1 MALDSYSSLQSSIAD
16 WLNRSDLT
24 NVIPDFIKLAETQ
37 LNREIR
43 HYKMHN
49 KATANIETQYSA
61 TPTDW
66 LQSIRFH
73 LNDTSATLL
82 KQTSP
87 EEIAKL
93 RDSADNSKGRPQ
105 YYSHVGDLIEVFPTP
120 DQNYEGE
127 LLYYQS
133 IPSLGSTPETS
144 TNWLLAMSPDA
155 YLYGALLQASPY
167 LQADER
173 MGVWGSTYQG
183 IINAINGESDNTR
196 HSASNLQLRIRSY

>member
-1 MALDSYSSLQSSIAD
+1 MALGNYSDLQSSIAD

-24 NVIPDFIKLAETQ
+24 NVIPDFINLAETQ

-43 HYKMHN
+43 HYKMQN

-73 LNDTSATLL
+73 LNNQSKTLL

-93 RDSADNSKGRPQ
+93 RDEGDDATGTPE
-105 YYSHVGDLIEVFPTP
+105 YYAHIGDLIEVFPRP
-120 DQNYEGE
+120 DTSVTGE
-127 LLYYQS
+127 LLYYQKIEKLS
-133 IPSLGSTPETS
+133 NSNTS
-144 TNWLLAMSPDA
+144 NWLLEMSPDA
-155 YLYGALLQASPY
+155 YLYGSLLQASPY

-173 MGVWGSTYQG
+173 MGVWGSSYQG

-196 HSASNLQLRIRSY
+196 HSASNLKLRIRSY

>member
-1 MALDSYSSLQSSIAD
+1 MALDSFANLKTSIAD

-24 NVIPDFIKLAETQ
+24 AIIPDFITLAEAQ
-37 LNREIR
+37 LNRELR

-66 LQSIRFH
+66 LQSVRFH

-93 RDSADNSKGRPQ
+93 RDGNDNTTGKPQ
-105 YYSHVGDLIEVFPTP
+105 YYSIVGDLIEVWPTP
-120 DQNYEGE
+120 DLTYTGE
-127 LLYYQS
+127 LLYYQK
-133 IPSLGSTPETS
+133 IPALSDSNTS
-144 TNWLLAMSPDA
+144 NWLLAMSPDA
-155 YLYGALLQASPY
+155 YLYGSLLQATPY
-167 LQADER
+167 LKDDER
-173 MGVWGSTYQG
+173 MGVWGATYQG

>member
-1 MALDSYSSLQSSIAD
+1 MGLSTFSELKSSVAD

-24 NVIPDFIKLAETQ
+24 SVIPDFITLAEAQ
-37 LNREIR
+37 LNRELR

-61 TPTDW
+61 TPSDW

-73 LNDTSATLL
+73 LNDSSKTLL

-93 RDSADNSKGRPQ
+93 RDEADNTSGKPQ
-105 YYSHVGDLIEVFPTP
+105 YYSHVGDLIEVYPSP
-120 DQNYEGE
+120 DVTYTGE
-127 LLYYQS
+127 LLYYQQ
-133 IPSLGSTPETS
+133 IPSLSDSNT
-144 TNWLLAMSPDA
+144 TNWLLTMSPDL

-167 LQADER
+167 LQNDER
-173 MGVWGSTYQG
+173 MAVWGSAYQG
-183 IINAINGESDNTR
+183 AINAVMGESDNTR
-196 HSASNLQLRIRSY
+196 HSASNLKLRIRSY

>member
-1 MALDSYSSLQSSIAD
+1 MALDSFANLKLSIAD
-16 WLNRSDLT
+16 WLNRDDLT
-24 NVIPDFIKLAETQ
+24 AVIPDFIKLAETQ

-66 LQSIRFH
+66 LQSVRFH
-73 LNDTSATLL
+73 LNDTSKTLL
-82 KQTSP
+82 KQTSA

-93 RDSADNSKGRPQ
+93 RDDADDSKGRPTT
-105 YYSHVGDLIEVFPTP
+105 YAHVGDLIEVFPTP

-127 LLYYQS
+127 LLYYQK
-133 IPSLGSTPETS
+133 IETLS
-144 TNWLLAMSPDA
+144 DTNTSNWLLQMSPDA
-155 YLYGALLQASPY
+155 YLYGSLLQASPY

-173 MGVWGSTYQG
+173 MAVWGATYQG
-183 IINAINGESDNTR
+183 IINSINGESDNTR

>member
-1 MALDSYSSLQSSIAD
+1 MALANYSDLKGSIAD

-24 NVIPDFIKLAETQ
+24 AIIPDFITLAEAQ
-37 LNREIR
+37 LNRELR

-73 LNDTSATLL
+73 LNDTSSTLL

-93 RDSADNSKGRPQ
+93 RDGNNNATGEPQ
-105 YYSHVGDLIEVFPTP
+105 YYAIVGDLIEVWPTP
-120 DQNYEGE
+120 SASTVGE

-133 IPSLGSTPETS
+133 IPSLSDSNT

-155 YLYGALLQASPY
+155 YLYGALLQATPY
-167 LQADER
+167 LKDDQR
-173 MGVWGSTYQG
+173 MGVWGATYQG

>member
-1 MALDSYSSLQSSIAD
+1 MALDSFANLKTSIAD

-24 NVIPDFIKLAETQ
+24 AIIPDFITLAEAQ
-37 LNREIR
+37 LNRELR
-43 HYKMHN
+43 HYKQHN

-66 LQSIRFH
+66 LQSVRFH

-93 RDSADNSKGRPQ
+93 RDGNDNTKGKPQ
-105 YYSHVGDLIEVFPTP
+105 YYSIVGDLIEVWPTP
-120 DQNYEGE
+120 DLTYTGE
-127 LLYYQS
+127 LLYYQKIQALS
-133 IPSLGSTPETS
+133 DSNTS
-144 TNWLLAMSPDA
+144 NWLLAMSPDA
-155 YLYGALLQASPY
+155 YLYGSLLQATPY
-167 LQADER
+167 LKDDER
-173 MGVWGSTYQG
+173 MGVWGATYQG

>member
-1 MALDSYSSLQSSIAD
+1 MALDNFTNLKSSIAD

-24 NVIPDFIKLAETQ
+24 AIIPDFITLAETQ

-49 KATANIETQYSA
+49 KATASSDTQYSA

-73 LNDTSATLL
+73 LNDDASTLL

-93 RDSADNSKGRPQ
+93 RNRNSNAQGKPE
-105 YYSHVGDLIEVFPTP
+105 YYSHVGDLIEVWPTP
-120 DQNYEGE
+120 DSSGYSGE

-133 IPSLGSTPETS
+133 IPSLSS
-144 TNWLLAMSPDA
+144 SNSSNWLLAMSPDA
-155 YLYGALLQASPY
+155 YLYGSLLQASPY
-167 LQADER
+167 LKDDER
-173 MGVWGSTYQG
+173 MGVWGATYQG

>member
-1 MALDSYSSLQSSIAD
+1 MALDSFANLKLSIAD
-16 WLNRSDLT
+16 WLNRDDLT
-24 NVIPDFIKLAETQ
+24 AVIPDFIKLAETQ

-66 LQSIRFH
+66 LQSVRFH
-73 LNDTSATLL
+73 LNDTSKTLL
-82 KQTSP
+82 KQTSA

-93 RDSADNSKGRPQ
+93 RDDADDSKGKPQ
-105 YYSHVGDLIEVFPTP
+105 YYAHVGDLIEVFTTP

-127 LLYYQS
+127 LLYYQK
-133 IPSLGSTPETS
+133 IETLS
-144 TNWLLAMSPDA
+144 DTNTSNWLLQMSPDA
-155 YLYGALLQASPY
+155 YLYGSLLQASPY

-173 MGVWGSTYQG
+173 MAVWGATYQG
-183 IINAINGESDNTR
+183 IINSINGESDNTR

>member
-1 MALDSYSSLQSSIAD
+1 MALDSFANLKLSIAD
-16 WLNRSDLT
+16 WLNRDDLT
-24 NVIPDFIKLAETQ
+24 AVIPDFIKLAETQ

-49 KATANIETQYSA
+49 KATAEIDTQYSA

-73 LNDTSATLL
+73 LNDASATLL

-87 EEIAKL
+87 EEIAKF
-93 RDSADNSKGRPQ
+93 RDDADNSKGKPQ
-105 YYSHVGDLIEVFPTP
+105 FYAHIGDLIEVFPSP
-120 DQNYEGE
+120 DSTYTGE
-127 LLYYQS
+127 LLYYQK
-133 IPSLGSTPETS
+133 IETLS
-144 TNWLLAMSPDA
+144 DTNTSNWLLQMSPDA
-155 YLYGALLQASPY
+155 YLYGSLLQASPY

-173 MGVWGSTYQG
+173 MAVWGATYQG
-183 IINAINGESDNTR
+183 IINSINGESDNTR